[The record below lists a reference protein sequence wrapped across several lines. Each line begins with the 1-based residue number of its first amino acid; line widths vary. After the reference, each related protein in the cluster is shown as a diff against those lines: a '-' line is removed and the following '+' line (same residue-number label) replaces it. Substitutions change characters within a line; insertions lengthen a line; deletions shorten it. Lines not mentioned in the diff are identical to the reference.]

1 MKIRVVLDSVR
12 DQNLKQ
18 MKQLNAA
25 IFPVKYQVSSRPI
38 EGFPFSDKHHIYFL
52 RTGKAARKISLPLR
66 LIC

>member
-25 IFPVKYQVSSRPI
+25 IFPVKYQVSSNRSKVSP
-38 EGFPFSDKHHIYFL
+38 FPTSTTTSSF
-52 RTGKAARKISLPLR
+52 GQGR
-66 LIC
+66 LQEKYRCP